1 MKSNDIAKIA
11 GVSRSTVSRVINNYP
26 NVPEE
31 TRQKVLKVIEEYD
44 YVPNASARMLAGA
57 KNKVIGLFIIDIN
70 ERQDGMKNRITRSP
84 YFLEFTIILNE
95 NQF

>member
-44 YVPNASARMLAGA
+44 YVPHASARMLAGA
-57 KNKVIGLFIIDIN
+57 KKQG
-70 ERQDGMKNRITRSP
+70 NRSF
-84 YFLEFTIILNE
+84 YN
-95 NQF
+95 